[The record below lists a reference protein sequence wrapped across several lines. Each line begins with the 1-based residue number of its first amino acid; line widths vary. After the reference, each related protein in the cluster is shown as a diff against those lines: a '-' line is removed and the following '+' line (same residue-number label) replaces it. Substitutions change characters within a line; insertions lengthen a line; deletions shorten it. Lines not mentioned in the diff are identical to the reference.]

1 MLPLIALRFGRLTT
15 IKSDG
20 IAKVGSLL
28 MYVRAARFPCNRD
41 MGLQLFRKHLA
52 AVPEVEGKTVKG
64 LLTLIERER

>member
-1 MLPLIALRFGRLTT
+1 MVIGVVFLT
-15 IKSDG
+15 SC
-20 IAKVGSLL
+20 AFHA
-28 MYVRAARFPCNRD
+28 YRD